1 MAMTQNGAPPKFGG
15 HTSYRNLPVAASEWI
30 YRGAA
35 VGVNPAGYAQ
45 EHVPGL
51 TRFIGFADHEFKAD
65 TTDGARCLAGTQTL
79 EGANDTIRVTAYAD
93 NVQLAVSG
101 AVRKDIGKY
110 VYATDDATFAYT
122 GCADSIVGRVIDLEA
137 SGYVIVEMRNPGQRP
152 AGARGSYHSFLS
164 GHEPI
169 EPTGAV
175 AGDGWL
181 GSWEYETILG
191 PGFVNNDEEDG
202 GFEMEFDTTDEVA
215 LSSIRFPNDI
225 LPVDKGLRLSFDVNI
240 TNNDKS
246 WVDFDI
252 GFGTA
257 LTTNSEANID
267 HADMVQLIALH
278 IDGDSLNIL
287 VQSDNNTTD
296 VAATDSLI
304 DYAEGTPFHVDICVS
319 PAGLGKV
326 WIDGVDA
333 GNATHANVTLQV
345 LSTALLAPFFNLE
358 KTAGGAAAVFRAV
371 VRNIEVVAGAV

>member
-137 SGYVIVEMRNPGQRP
+137 SGYVVVEMRNPGQRP
-152 AGARGSYHSFLS
+152 PWATGSVEMFLT
-164 GHEPI
+164 GHELI
-169 EPTGAV
+169 EPTGAT
-175 AGDGWL
+175 AGDSLIGAF
-181 GSWEYETILG
+181 EFETILG
-191 PGFVNNDEEDG
+191 PGFVFNDEEDG
-202 GFEMEFDTTDEVA
+202 GFEMEFDATAEVA
-215 LSSIRFPNDI
+215 LASIRTPHDIFPI
-225 LPVDKGLRLSFDVNI
+225 DKGLRLSCDVNI
-240 TNNDKS
+240 TDNGDAAAI
-246 WVDFDI
+246 DFDI

-267 HADMVQLIALH
+267 HADMVQLVALH
-278 IDGDSLNIL
+278 VDGNSLNLL

-296 VAATDSLI
+296 VANTDTLI
-304 DYAEGTPFHVDICVS
+304 DYAEGTPFHLDICVS
-319 PAGLGKV
+319 PAGLCKV

-333 GNATHANVTLQV
+333 GNATHANVTLQM
-345 LSTALLAPFFNLE
+345 LSTALVAAFANLE
-358 KTAGGAAAVFRAV
+358 KTSDDTTCRVVLRNLRVLAGSV
-371 VRNIEVVAGAV
+371 